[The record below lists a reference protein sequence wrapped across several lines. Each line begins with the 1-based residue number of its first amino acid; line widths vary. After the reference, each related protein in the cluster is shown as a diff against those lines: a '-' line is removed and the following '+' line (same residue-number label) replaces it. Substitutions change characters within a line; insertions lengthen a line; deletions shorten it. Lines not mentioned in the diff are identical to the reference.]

1 MTVDNPTLALETAK
15 PRKSTV
21 LAWVVCLTA
30 GLFFFYE
37 FIQMNMLDAIS
48 TDLMRGFGIT
58 AGKIS
63 LLGSVFFIAN
73 TVCLFPA
80 GLLLDQLS
88 ARKVIL
94 WAMGLTVA
102 CAIGFALAPTFS
114 LALFFRLLAGTTNA
128 FCFLSCIIIASRWFN
143 PKQMALVLSLIITIA
158 MVGGVM
164 AHTPLVWL
172 TDTLGWRNAIL
183 IDGILGVIIWI
194 AIWAVVKDHPKGAT
208 ATETSAHLAD
218 HSVSIWH
225 KIKLAIMNRQN
236 WLCGI
241 FTSVL
246 NLPLMVLGG
255 LWGRLYLQQAHHL
268 TAAQATTVSST
279 LFIGT
284 IFGSPLF
291 GALSDRMERR
301 RMPMVA
307 GALLS
312 IASFCAILYV
322 PQLNFQI
329 LFVLFL
335 VLGFFTA
342 AQVIGYPTVAESNA
356 PIITGT
362 ASSIT
367 AMIVMGGP
375 ALFDPIFGS
384 LLDKFWDHTIV
395 NGTPLYSAAAYHKA
409 LFVFLLTLGIG
420 LIAAL
425 LTHETYCQPVEL
437 KENHDRH

>member
-143 PKQMALVLSLIITIA
+143 PKQMALAKV
-158 MVGGVM
+158 VGPRGPVPNKR
-164 AHTPLVWL
+164 AKV
-172 TDTLGWRNAIL
+172 RA
-183 IDGILGVIIWI
+183 
-194 AIWAVVKDHPKGAT
+194 WAN
-208 ATETSAHLAD
+208 
-218 HSVSIWH
+218 I
-225 KIKLAIMNRQN
+225 N
-236 WLCGI
+236 
-241 FTSVL
+241 
-246 NLPLMVLGG
+246 
-255 LWGRLYLQQAHHL
+255 
-268 TAAQATTVSST
+268 
-279 LFIGT
+279 
-284 IFGSPLF
+284 
-291 GALSDRMERR
+291 
-301 RMPMVA
+301 A
-307 GALLS
+307 GAR
-312 IASFCAILYV
+312 AGTRV
-322 PQLNFQI
+322 P
-329 LFVLFL
+329 
-335 VLGFFTA
+335 
-342 AQVIGYPTVAESNA
+342 
-356 PIITGT
+356 
-362 ASSIT
+362 
-367 AMIVMGGP
+367 
-375 ALFDPIFGS
+375 S
-384 LLDKFWDHTIV
+384 LHW
-395 NGTPLYSAAAYHKA
+395 S
-409 LFVFLLTLGIG
+409 
-420 LIAAL
+420 
-425 LTHETYCQPVEL
+425 PVP
-437 KENHDRH
+437 